1 MELLELLLLLAG
13 SLAITAF
20 ARWRG
25 LPAPLL
31 VVAVALLVSFIPG
44 VPDIRIDSEVILTVI
59 LPPLLYSASLDV
71 SFQNFRESLV
81 QIRRLGIILVIVT
94 ALVVG
99 WVAYVLIPDMTL
111 PAAILVGAVV
121 APPDAVSAASIGRKL
136 GLPRKM
142 MAVISGESLINDAAS
157 LTLVKVFLA
166 IVGGAALTVW
176 QDLGIFGLAIG
187 VGVVVGLVL
196 GILAHYLRMKVKDP
210 VVEIVIGLILPF
222 LAYITAEQL
231 QGSGV
236 LAVVAAGLYV
246 GYNSPKEGYAS
257 RLQERPIWAAADVT
271 LEGFVF
277 ALIGLQLS
285 TVVRDVV
292 ESNRDLGQ
300 SLGVAFIVLGVVIV
314 VRPVFIFTSYYW
326 SRGMRR
332 FVISRFRRFRR
343 ARVARVMWGRRDP
356 KLSWQ
361 QLVVLSWTGMRG
373 VVTLAAAVSIP
384 LVTSSGKE
392 VPARDTMFL
401 IAFVV
406 TVGTL
411 LLQGL
416 TLPWLIR
423 RLGVQDLTQAERDV
437 QAELRLVSN
446 STQEALEYLDKRRDA
461 WAEQWGSEPI
471 DRGITILKERLQ
483 RQDQAFRQGLRE
495 DADQAEEDQADGG
508 SAAGAEEVDATP
520 PERETDMRS
529 TPHIVI
535 PDITPDP
542 RLVKPTRN
550 NARALASIRR
560 ELLQKRRDVVL
571 RERDNGNLDE
581 EVMRRVLLGLD
592 AEELAM
598 DTSAVSRTRS

>member
-31 VVAVALLVSFIPG
+31 VVAVALAVSFIPG
-44 VPDIRIDSEVILTVI
+44 LPSIHIDSDVILTVI

-71 SFQNFRESLV
+71 SFQNFRQSLV
-81 QIRRLGIILVIVT
+81 QIRRLGIFLVIIT

-99 WVAYVLIPDMTL
+99 FVAYMLIPDMTL
-111 PAAILVGAVV
+111 PAAFLIGAVV

-136 GLPRKM
+136 GLPRKV

-157 LTLVKVFLA
+157 LTLVKVFLL
-166 IVGGAALTVW
+166 IIGGATLTVW
-176 QDLGIFGLAIG
+176 NDLGIFGLAIG
-187 VGVVVGLVL
+187 VGVAVGLVL
-196 GILAHYLRMKVKDP
+196 GVLAHTLRMRVKDP
-210 VVEIVIGLILPF
+210 VVEIVIGLLLPF
-222 LAYITAEQL
+222 LAYIVAEEL
-231 QGSGV
+231 SGSGV

-246 GYNSPKEGYAS
+246 GYNSPKSGYAS
-257 RLQERPIWAAADVT
+257 RLQERPIWAAADIT

-277 ALIGLQLS
+277 ALIGLQLK
-285 TVVRDVV
+285 TVVNDVAASSRGLAEGV
-292 ESNRDLGQ
+292 
-300 SLGVAFIVLGVVIV
+300 GVAFVVLGVVIV
-314 VRPVFIFTSYYW
+314 VRPLFVFGSYYW
-326 SRGMRR
+326 SRLIRR
-332 FVISRFRRFRR
+332 IVYSRFRRFRKAR
-343 ARVARVMWGRRDP
+343 AARMIWGRSDP

-361 QLVVLSWTGMRG
+361 QLTVVSWTGMRG

-384 LVTSSGKE
+384 LVTDTGES

-416 TLPWLIR
+416 TLPFVIR
-423 RLGVQDLTQAERDV
+423 RLGVQDLEQADRDV

-446 STQEALEYLDKRRDA
+446 STEEAVGYLDKRRDA
-461 WAEQWGSEPI
+461 WAEEWGAEPV
-471 DRGITILKERLQ
+471 DRGITIMKERLS
-483 RQDQAFRQGLRE
+483 RQDQAFRQGLRDEAE
-495 DADQAEEDQADGG
+495 DG
-508 SAAGAEEVDATP
+508 SGVEQTEI
-520 PERETDMRS
+520 PEPGRATDMRS
-529 TPHIVI
+529 TPDVAV

-542 RLVKPTRN
+542 RLVRPARS

-560 ELLQKRRDVVL
+560 ELLEKRREVVL
-571 RERDNGNLDE
+571 RERDAGNLDE
-581 EVMRRVLLGLD
+581 EVMRRVLQGLD

>member
-1 MELLELLLLLAG
+1 MDGTHVELLELLLILAG
-13 SLAITAF
+13 SLTITAF

-44 VPDIRIDSEVILTVI
+44 LPDIEIDSEVILTII

-71 SFQNFRESLV
+71 SFQNFRQSLV
-81 QIRRLGIILVIVT
+81 QIRRLGIFLVIVT

-99 WVAYVLIPDMTL
+99 WIAYVLIPDMTL

-166 IVGGAALTVW
+166 IVGGAALTIW

-187 VGVVVGLVL
+187 VGVAVGLVL
-196 GILAHYLRMKVKDP
+196 GIVAHYLRMHVKDP

-222 LAYITAEQL
+222 LAYISAEQL

-246 GYNSPKEGYAS
+246 GYNSPKSGYAS

-285 TVVRDVV
+285 TVVTDVT
-292 ESNRDLGQ
+292 ESGRSLGQ
-300 SLGVAFIVLGVVIV
+300 SVGVAFIVLGVVIV
-314 VRPVFIFTSYYW
+314 VRPIFIFVTYYW
-326 SRGMRR
+326 SRGIKLI
-332 FVISRFRRFRR
+332 VHARFRRFRR
-343 ARVARVMWGRRDP
+343 ARVRRMIWGRRDP

-361 QLVVLSWTGMRG
+361 QLLVLSWTGMRG

-384 LVTSSGKE
+384 VITESRVE
-392 VPARDTMFL
+392 VPARDVMFL

-416 TLPWLIR
+416 TLPWVIR

-437 QAELRLVSN
+437 QAELKLVSN
-446 STQEALEYLDKRRDA
+446 STQEAVDYLDTRRDA
-461 WAEQWGSEPI
+461 WAKEWGEESI

-483 RQDQAFRQGLRE
+483 RQDAAFRQGLRE
-495 DADQAEEDQADGG
+495 DSDAESDEQDP
-508 SAAGAEEVDATP
+508 AAESVEPAS
-520 PERETDMRS
+520 PERGADMRS
-529 TPHIVI
+529 TPHVVI

-542 RLVKPTRN
+542 TLARPARN

-560 ELLQKRRDVVL
+560 ELLQKRREVVL

>member
-13 SLAITAF
+13 SLAVTAF

-31 VVAVALLVSFIPG
+31 VVAVALAVSFIPG
-44 VPDIRIDSEVILTVI
+44 VPPIEIDSEVILTVI

-71 SFQNFRESLV
+71 SFQNFRQSLV
-81 QIRRLGIILVIVT
+81 PIRRLGIFLVLVT

-99 WVAYVLIPDMTL
+99 FVAYNLIPDMSL

-121 APPDAVSAASIGRKL
+121 APPDAVSAAAIGRKL
-136 GLPRKM
+136 GLPRKV

-157 LTLVKVFLA
+157 LTLVKVFLL
-166 IVGGAALTVW
+166 IIGGAALSIG
-176 QDLGIFGLAIG
+176 QDVGIFGLAIG
-187 VGVVVGLVL
+187 VGVGVGLVL
-196 GILAHYLRMKVKDP
+196 GVVAHFLRMKVQDP
-210 VVEIVIGLILPF
+210 VVETVIGLILPF
-222 LAYITAEQL
+222 LCYITAEQL
-231 QGSGV
+231 EGSGV

-246 GYNSPKEGYAS
+246 GYNSPKSGYAA

-277 ALIGLQLS
+277 ALIGLQLK
-285 TVVRDVV
+285 TVVQDVA
-292 ESNRDLGQ
+292 ESDRGLGQ
-300 SLGVAFIVLGVVIV
+300 SVGVAFVVLGVVILT
-314 VRPVFIFTSYYW
+314 RPVFIFITYYW
-326 SRGMRR
+326 GRITRR
-332 FVISRFRRFRR
+332 IVYSQFRKFRR
-343 ARVARVMWGRRDP
+343 ARVRRMIWGRSDP

-361 QLVVLSWTGMRG
+361 QLTVLSWTGMRG

-384 LVTSSGKE
+384 EAVSGHD

-416 TLPWLIR
+416 TLPWVIR
-423 RLGVQDLTQAERDV
+423 RLGVQDLKQAERDV
-437 QAELRLVSN
+437 QAELRLVAD
-446 STQEALEYLDKRRDA
+446 STHEAVGYLDRRRDA
-461 WAEQWGSEPI
+461 WAEEWGAEPI
-471 DRGITILKERLQ
+471 DRGITILKERLE
-483 RQDQAFRQGLRE
+483 RQDAAFRQGLRE
-495 DADQAEEDQADGG
+495 DTDEAAEQEAEEAGE
-508 SAAGAEEVDATP
+508 SAAEAVEVP
-520 PERETDMRS
+520 SLERGSDLRS
-529 TPHIVI
+529 TAHVAEPATV
-535 PDITPDP
+535 PDP
-542 RLVKPTRN
+542 TLVRPGRN

-560 ELLQKRRDVVL
+560 ELLQKRREVVL
-571 RERDNGNLDE
+571 RERDAGNLDE

-598 DTSAVSRTRS
+598 DTSAVARTRS

>member
-1 MELLELLLLLAG
+1 MELLEILLLLAG
-13 SLAITAF
+13 SLAVTAF

-31 VVAVALLVSFIPG
+31 VVAVALAVSFIPG
-44 VPDIRIDSEVILTVI
+44 IPRIHIDSEVILTVI

-71 SFQNFRESLV
+71 SFQNFRQSLV
-81 QIRRLGIILVIVT
+81 QIRRLGIVLVIVT

-99 WVAYVLIPDMTL
+99 FVAYVLIPDMTL
-111 PAAILVGAVV
+111 PAAILIGAVV

-136 GLPRKM
+136 GLPRNVM
-142 MAVISGESLINDAAS
+142 TVISGESLINDAAS
-157 LTLVKVFLA
+157 LTLVKVFLL
-166 IVGGAALTVW
+166 IVGGATLSIW
-176 QDLGIFGLAIG
+176 NDLGIFGLAIG
-187 VGVVVGLVL
+187 VGVSVGLVL
-196 GILAHYLRMKVKDP
+196 GILAHFIRMRINDP
-210 VVEIVIGLILPF
+210 VVEIVIGLLLPF
-222 LAYITAEQL
+222 IAYIVAEQL
-231 QGSGV
+231 EGSGV

-246 GYNSPKEGYAS
+246 GYNSPKSGYAS
-257 RLQERPIWAAADVT
+257 RLQERPLWAALDVT

-277 ALIGLQLS
+277 ALIGLQLK
-285 TVVRDVV
+285 TVVSDVAG
-292 ESNRDLGQ
+292 SSRGLGQ
-300 SLGVAFIVLGVVIV
+300 SVGVAFVVLAVVIL
-314 VRPVFIFTSYYW
+314 VRPAFIFLTYYW
-326 SRGMRR
+326 SRGVRYL
-332 FVISRFRRFRR
+332 VYSRFRRFRK
-343 ARVARVMWGRRDP
+343 ARVARMVWGRSDP

-361 QLVVLSWTGMRG
+361 QLTVVSWTGMRG

-384 LVTSSGKE
+384 TVTHGHT

-416 TLPWLIR
+416 TLPFVIR
-423 RLGVQDLTQAERDV
+423 RLKVQDLTQAERDV

-446 STQEALEYLDKRRDA
+446 STQEAIDYLETRRA
-461 WAEQWGSEPI
+461 TWAAEWGEEPV
-471 DRGITILKERLQ
+471 DRGITILKERLL

-495 DADQAEEDQADGG
+495 ESEEGADA
-508 SAAGAEEVDATP
+508 EVEQTVPAS
-520 PERETDMRS
+520 PERESDMRS
-529 TPHIVI
+529 TPQIAI

-542 RLVKPTRN
+542 HLVRPKRT
-550 NARALASIRR
+550 NARAIASIRR
-560 ELLQKRRDVVL
+560 ELLQKRRELVL
-571 RERDNGNLDE
+571 RERDAGNLDE

>member
-1 MELLELLLLLAG
+1 M
-13 SLAITAF
+13 TAF

-44 VPDIRIDSEVILTVI
+44 LPEIEIDSEVILTVI

-81 QIRRLGIILVIVT
+81 QIRRLGIFLVIVT

-99 WVAYVLIPDMTL
+99 WIAYVLIPDMSL

-166 IVGGAALTVW
+166 IVGGAALTGW
-176 QDLGIFGLAIG
+176 QGLGIFGLAIG
-187 VGVVVGLVL
+187 VGVGVGLVL
-196 GILAHYLRMKVKDP
+196 GVLAHYLRIHVKDP

-246 GYNSPKEGYAS
+246 GYNSPKAGYAS

-285 TVVRDVV
+285 TVVNDVT
-292 ESNRDLGQ
+292 ESGRDLGQ
-300 SLGVAFIVLGVVIV
+300 SVGVAFVVLGVVIV
-314 VRPVFIFTSYYW
+314 VRPIFIFVTYYW

-332 FVISRFRRFRR
+332 FVYVRFRRFRK
-343 ARVARVMWGRRDP
+343 ARVRRLLWGRRDP
-356 KLSWQ
+356 KLSWR
-361 QLVVLSWTGMRG
+361 QLLVLSWTGMRG

-384 LVTSSGKE
+384 VMTDSGRE
-392 VPARDTMFL
+392 VPARDVMFL

-416 TLPWLIR
+416 TLPWMIR
-423 RLGVQDLTQAERDV
+423 RLGVQDLEQNERDV

-446 STQEALEYLDKRRDA
+446 STQEAIEYLDTRRAA
-461 WAEQWGSEPI
+461 WADEWGEEPI

-495 DADQAEEDQADGG
+495 DSDAAAEADSD
-508 SAAGAEEVDATP
+508 AEEVEP
-520 PERETDMRS
+520 PSPERGSDMRS
-529 TPHIVI
+529 TPHIAI

-542 RLVKPTRN
+542 TLARPTRN

-560 ELLQKRRDVVL
+560 ELLQKRREVVL
-571 RERDNGNLDE
+571 RERDAGNLDE

-598 DTSAVSRTRS
+598 DTSAVARTRS

>member
-1 MELLELLLLLAG
+1 MELFELLLLLAG
-13 SLAITAF
+13 SLAVTAF

-44 VPDIRIDSEVILTVI
+44 LPAIQIDSEVILTVI

-71 SFQNFRESLV
+71 SLQNFREGLV
-81 QIRRLGIILVIVT
+81 PIRRLGIGLVIVT

-99 WVAYVLIPDMTL
+99 WVAYTLIPDMTL

-136 GLPRKM
+136 GLPRKV

-166 IVGGAALTVW
+166 IVGGATLSIG
-176 QDLGIFGLAIG
+176 QDVGIFGLAIG
-187 VGVVVGLVL
+187 VGVAVGLVL
-196 GILAHYLRMKVKDP
+196 GVSAHFLRMRVKDP

-222 LAYITAEQL
+222 LAYIVAEQL
-231 QGSGV
+231 EGSGV

-246 GYNSPKEGYAS
+246 GYNSPRQGYAS

-285 TVVRDVV
+285 SVVRDVA
-292 ESNRDLGQ
+292 ESSRGLGQ
-300 SLGVAFIVLGVVIV
+300 SVGVAFIVLGVVIL
-314 VRPVFIFTSYYW
+314 VRPVFIFATYYW
-326 SRGMRR
+326 SRAVGR
-332 FVISRFRRFRR
+332 VVSTRFRRFRR
-343 ARVARVMWGRRDP
+343 ARVARLMWGRRDP

-361 QLVVLSWTGMRG
+361 ELLVVSWTGMRG

-384 LVTSSGKE
+384 LVTTSGVR

-423 RLGVQDLTQAERDV
+423 RLRVQDLSQAERDV
-437 QAELRLVSN
+437 QAELRLVSG
-446 STQEALEYLDKRRDA
+446 STQEALDYLDTRRDA
-461 WAEQWGSEPI
+461 WAGEWGAEPI
-471 DRGITILKERLQ
+471 DRGITILKERLR
-483 RQDQAFRQGLRE
+483 RQDAAFRQGLRE
-495 DADQAEEDQADGG
+495 DADQDDVVDGS
-508 SAAGAEEVDATP
+508 SAGRRVALPV
-520 PERETDMRS
+520 R
-529 TPHIVI
+529 V
-535 PDITPDP
+535 
-542 RLVKPTRN
+542 
-550 NARALASIRR
+550 NARALSSIRR

-571 RERDNGNLDE
+571 RERDAGNLDE

>member
-13 SLAITAF
+13 SLAVTAF

-44 VPDIRIDSEVILTVI
+44 LPAIEIDSEVILTVI

-81 QIRRLGIILVIVT
+81 QIRRLGIFLVIIT
-94 ALVVG
+94 AIVVG
-99 WVAYVLIPDMTL
+99 WVAYNLIPDMTL

-166 IVGGAALTVW
+166 IVGGAALTGW
-176 QDLGIFGLAIG
+176 QGLGIFGLAIG
-187 VGVVVGLVL
+187 VGVAVGLVL
-196 GILAHYLRMKVKDP
+196 GVAAHFLRMHVKDP

-231 QGSGV
+231 EGSGV

-246 GYNSPKEGYAS
+246 GYNSPKTGYAS

-285 TVVRDVV
+285 TVVSDVA
-292 ESNRDLGQ
+292 ESGRSIGQ
-300 SLGVAFIVLGVVIV
+300 SVGVAFVVLGVVIV
-314 VRPVFIFTSYYW
+314 VRPVFIFVTYYW
-326 SRGMRR
+326 SRGMRL
-332 FVISRFRRFRR
+332 VVYSRLRKFRR
-343 ARVARVMWGRRDP
+343 ARVARLMWGRRDP
-356 KLSWQ
+356 RLSWQ
-361 QLVVLSWTGMRG
+361 QLLVLSWTGMRG

-384 LVTSSGKE
+384 LVTTSGKE
-392 VPARDTMFL
+392 VPARDVMFL

-423 RLGVQDLTQAERDV
+423 KLGVQDLTQAERDV
-437 QAELRLVSN
+437 QAELQLVSN
-446 STQEALEYLDKRRDA
+446 STQEAVEYLDKRRDT
-461 WAEQWGSEPI
+461 WAKEWGDEPI
-471 DRGITILKERLQ
+471 DRGILILKERLQ

-495 DADQAEEDQADGG
+495 DADQQEESQAEAVEPAPADRGG
-508 SAAGAEEVDATP
+508 
-520 PERETDMRS
+520 DMRS
-529 TPHIVI
+529 TPHVAI

-542 RLVKPTRN
+542 SLARPTRN